1 MVMAWGQFIDH
12 DLVATPVTKGETKQ
26 TLKYCESKMKYRCI
40 SAILKHGETN
50 EQKKK
55 IFEKFTKNEYI
66 YYKTFYLLFSN
77 TECINVI
84 MYPGGQN

>member
-26 TLKYCESKMKYRCI
+26 TLKYRKLKMI
-40 SAILKHGETN
+40 SAILKHRETN
-50 EQKKK
+50 EHKKK
-55 IFEKFTKNEYI
+55 SLKSLQKINIYI
-66 YYKTFYLLFSN
+66 DVLLAFSN
-77 TECINVI
+77 NECISVI